1 MLHNFFA
8 GLIKVKK
15 VSIKEE
21 TGLFEKGC
29 TPSTPRDFFGTGET
43 PLQFCCHF
51 CSFSADSQ
59 TNLLHH
65 IKGHSGTD
73 LQQPLQNTRLL
84 PDTVSRQ
91 NPEKWST
98 KPSREEDGPAGEE
111 SFISDSSTFL
121 GSTVEVELTPG
132 TNVPQ
137 REVASSKLQM
147 GPKAD
152 LQGNPNLGCASPTT
166 EAAQP
171 AETSCSS
178 DINSSVQL
186 TNTHSSPSM
195 ATTLRTRGGGGEGT
209 STRGTDVQQPLQNTQ
224 LLPDTVSRQNPE
236 KWSTKPSREED
247 GPAGEESF
255 ISDSST
261 FLGSTVEVELTPS
274 TNVPQREVA
283 SSKLQMGPKAD
294 LQGNPN
300 LGCASPTTE
309 ATQPAETSC
318 SSDINSSAQL
328 TNTHSS
334 PSMAT
339 TLRTRGGGGEGTSTR
354 RHHLRR
360 QATASTTPQRAS
372 AVRCCRR
379 HLDALR
385 QQPAI
390 NSGRPATP
398 TRGSAQAPRET
409 ERCSAAHRRPT
420 RSHPAGEKQSKRCRG
435 TRGTEQ
441 PGRGSR
447 RQEHHCR
454 KFRVQDETR
463 PVTPPPTGCSLPAVG
478 TDVQQPLQNTQLL
491 PDTVSRQNPE
501 KWSTKPSREEDGPA
515 GEESFISDSST
526 FLGSTVEVELT
537 PSTNVPQREVAS
549 SKLQMGPKADLQG
562 NPNLGCASP
571 TTEAAQPAETS
582 CSSDINSSVQLTN
595 THSSPSMATTLRTRG
610 GGGEGTSTRGTDV
623 QQPLQNTQLL
633 PDTVSRQN
641 PEKWSTKP
649 SREEDGP
656 AGEESFISD
665 SSTFLGSTVEVELTP
680 STNVPQREV
689 ASSKLQMG
697 PKADLQGNPNL
708 GCASPTTEA
717 AQPAETSCSS
727 DINSSVQLTNTH
739 SSPSMATTLR
749 TRGGG
754 GECTS
759 TRGTDVQQPLQNTQ
773 LLPDTVSRQN
783 PEKWSTKPSRE
794 EDGPAGE
801 ESFISDSST
810 FLGSTVEVEL
820 TPGTNVTQ
828 VEVASDDLQ
837 KGQEV
842 DLQRN
847 PNMGSGGSSAEGT
860 PLAVASSNSGM
871 NSSVELTNAQFSAS
885 VSTTLSRRVKNF
897 SCHLC
902 PYTSKIHRNVT
913 NHIRTHTKEKPFKC
927 TVCLRA
933 FSRKDNLA
941 VHTAT
946 HAQCPASVATTHS
959 RMDKN
964 FSCHLCPYTA
974 ISNHHV
980 TRHIRTHTK
989 EKPFKCTVCLRAFSR
1004 KDNLAVHTAT
1014 HAQCP
1019 ASAATTHSRM
1029 DKNFSCHLCPYTA
1042 ISNRDVTK
1050 HIRTHTKEK
1059 PFKCTV
1065 CLRAF
1070 SRNDNLAVHTAT
1082 HASQK
1087 KTTHRCKM
1095 CSARPFKSRTA
1106 LQFHM
1111 FTHTGQDPFKCNVC
1125 SKVFPQE
1132 SQLERHMRIHSNN
1145 KPFKCNYCPLSFAQR
1160 SNLVTHTRLHTGE
1173 RPFVCSVCS
1182 RGFPSKQI
1190 LQEHLICPQRDAI

>member
-274 TNVPQREVA
+274 TN
-283 SSKLQMGPKAD
+283 
-294 LQGNPN
+294 
-300 LGCASPTTE
+300 
-309 ATQPAETSC
+309 
-318 SSDINSSAQL
+318 
-328 TNTHSS
+328 
-334 PSMAT
+334 
-339 TLRTRGGGGEGTSTR
+339 
-354 RHHLRR
+354 
-360 QATASTTPQRAS
+360 
-372 AVRCCRR
+372 
-379 HLDALR
+379 
-385 QQPAI
+385 
-390 NSGRPATP
+390 
-398 TRGSAQAPRET
+398 
-409 ERCSAAHRRPT
+409 
-420 RSHPAGEKQSKRCRG
+420 
-435 TRGTEQ
+435 
-441 PGRGSR
+441 
-447 RQEHHCR
+447 
-454 KFRVQDETR
+454 
-463 PVTPPPTGCSLPAVG
+463 G

-759 TRGTDVQQPLQNTQ
+759 TRGKKLFSRRHLCPYASISNGTDVQQPLQNTQ